1 MNDIAFNRVCL
12 CYAVL
17 QTFDEGLLTKC
28 LFAVISMS
36 RLIED
41 CYANIPNSPGHMRVY
56 LNIYRVIVLSVVDMQ
71 CLLEEVDSNH
81 IPESVKDIVV
91 KVLVSHKEAWERLIY
106 TLLQNDSRPCPKS
119 PM

>member
-1 MNDIAFNRVCL
+1 MTLRLTEYACATPYYKPSTRNCL
-12 CYAVL
+12 QSAYS
-17 QTFDEGLLTKC
+17 LL
-28 LFAVISMS
+28 LLMS

-56 LNIYRVIVLSVVDMQ
+56 LNIYRVNVLSVIDMQ